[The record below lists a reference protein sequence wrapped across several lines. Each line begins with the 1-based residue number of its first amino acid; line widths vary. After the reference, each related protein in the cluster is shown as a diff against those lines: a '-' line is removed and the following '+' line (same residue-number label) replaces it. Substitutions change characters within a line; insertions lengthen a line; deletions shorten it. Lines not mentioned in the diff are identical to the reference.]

1 MKKRAIILIIAYI
14 LLLVV
19 VGYYVVNKVEE
30 IKNSRYN
37 LIDQLM
43 TE

>member
-19 VGYYVVNKVEE
+19 VGNYVVSKVEE
-30 IKNSRYN
+30 IKNSRYS
-37 LIDQLM
+37 LINQLI

>member
-19 VGYYVVNKVEE
+19 VGTYVVSKVEE
-30 IKNSRYN
+30 IKNSRYS
-37 LIDQLM
+37 LINQLI

>member
-19 VGYYVVNKVEE
+19 VGNYVVSKVEE
-30 IKNSRYN
+30 IKNSRYS
-37 LIDQLM
+37 LINQLM

>member
-19 VGYYVVNKVEE
+19 VGYYVVSKVEE
-30 IKNSRYN
+30 IKNSRYS
-37 LIDQLM
+37 LINQLM